1 MSYMLIGGF
10 DPNEKFG
17 KIKEFLIKKAKNR
30 HPKILY
36 FPLASKN
43 KKSIINRFLSE
54 FDDCSVKT
62 VDLLKKVNK
71 KSLICDIIDSC
82 ILFFDGGDSRFLFDY
97 LTNNN
102 LEYIFYTAQK
112 NNKII
117 AGVSAGAIIQSEFGL
132 GDTDSFKD
140 SNGHFYNFKMVKGL
154 GLLDLTICPHFNL
167 SDRDIFFDY
176 VKNYN
181 LSGLA
186 ISNSTAVY
194 IDGSNLEV
202 VKNVGSRPV
211 YYFQKK
217 DKTLISLRENV
228 LYDRKDLL

>member
-1 MSYMLIGGF
+1 MPYMLIGGF
-10 DPNEKFG
+10 DPNEKFE
-17 KIKEFLIKKAKNR
+17 KIKYFLIKKTKII

-43 KKSIINRFLSE
+43 KESVISRFLFE
-54 FDDCSVKT
+54 FSDCPVKT

-82 ILFFDGGDSRFLFDY
+82 ILFFDGGNAKFLYDFI
-97 LTNNN
+97 TENH
-102 LEYIFYTAQK
+102 LEYIFSTAK
-112 NNKII
+112 SNNKII

-140 SNGHFYNFKMVKGL
+140 TDGHFYNFKMINGL
-154 GLLDLTICPHFNL
+154 GLIDLSICPHFNL
-167 SDRDIFFDY
+167 RDREVFFDY
-176 VKNYN
+176 VKDYRFA
-181 LSGLA
+181 GIA

-194 IDGSNLEV
+194 LDGSSLEV
-202 VKNVGSRPV
+202 VKNIGSRPV
-211 YYFQKK
+211 YYFRKK
-217 DKTLISLRENV
+217 DKSLISLKEKI